1 MKPQHIKAL
10 LDRLPFIPEN
20 ETIYRGV
27 DGTKVPRDQWFHPDK
42 SELPPP
48 YVPPPERREENM
60 TPEMW
65 EKNRKF
71 LEERK
76 NAKCEL
82 RLLSDHDLGMKESK
96 KEKEEGETET

>member
-1 MKPQHIKAL
+1 
-10 LDRLPFIPEN
+10 
-20 ETIYRGV
+20 
-27 DGTKVPRDQWFHPDK
+27 
-42 SELPPP
+42 
-48 YVPPPERREENM
+48 M